1 MVVYTVT
8 TACEGC
14 DHGPCLDACQFDA
27 ITKGNPYKIN
37 PEVCTG
43 CGACAKVCP
52 VDAIVEIQSSI
63 DPEAEKLSEKYVDEV
78 VQLDD

>member
-14 DHGPCLDACQFDA
+14 GHGLCLDACQFDA
-27 ITKGNPYKIN
+27 ITEGNPYKIN
-37 PEVCTG
+37 PEKCTG
-43 CGACAKVCP
+43 CGACAKLCP
-52 VDAIVEIQSSI
+52 VEAIVEVQSSI